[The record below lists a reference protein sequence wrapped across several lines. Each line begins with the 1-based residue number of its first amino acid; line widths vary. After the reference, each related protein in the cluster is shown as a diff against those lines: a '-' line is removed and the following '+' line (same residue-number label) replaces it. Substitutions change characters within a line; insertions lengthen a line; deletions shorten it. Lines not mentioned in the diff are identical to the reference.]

1 MKKILTKVWAF
12 FEDYGRVRAERTIK
26 YGWY

>member
-1 MKKILTKVWAF
+1 MKQALTKVWAF
-12 FEDYGRVRAERTIK
+12 FEAIGRVRAEKVIK

>member
-12 FEDYGRVRAERTIK
+12 FEAYGRVRAERTIK

>member
-1 MKKILTKVWAF
+1 MKRALTKVWNF
-12 FEDYGRVRAERTIK
+12 FEAYGRVRAERAVK

>member
-1 MKKILTKVWAF
+1 MKQALTKIWGF
-12 FEDYGRVRAERTIK
+12 FEAYGRVRAERTIK

>member
-12 FEDYGRVRAERTIK
+12 FEAHGRVRAERAVK